1 MRKNEQSNRPRIT
14 NKLQKKGKRVPA
26 EESRKRKET
35 SHTADVY
42 GESAE
47 EKTQSEEN
55 FTKNIAQKNKKKRD
69 NGEAGKEKEPC
80 M

>member
-1 MRKNEQSNRPRIT
+1 MSDQTDLELRISCRK
-14 NKLQKKGKRVPA
+14 KVKRVPA

-47 EKTQSEEN
+47 EKTQCEEN
-55 FTKNIAQKNKKKRD
+55 FTKNIAQKNKKTRE
-69 NGEAGKEKEPC
+69 GWCHEIT
-80 M
+80 

>member
-1 MRKNEQSNRPRIT
+1 M
-14 NKLQKKGKRVPA
+14 PA

-47 EKTQSEEN
+47 EKTQCEEN

-69 NGEAGKEKEPC
+69 NGGLEKKKNHVC
-80 M
+80 NR